1 MKFINDVGVRNDKVV
16 YIRISNND
24 YSIVEDISIYTKRSK
39 SQVLRMLISEGIKNN
54 IIKEFVVVKQ
64 DVISK
69 SSR

>member
-69 SSR
+69 

>member
-64 DVISK
+64 AVISK
-69 SSR
+69 